1 MPEGACAAPLRHTI
15 TQGRPV
21 CAHIVDAMREEGCI
35 GTVPYVDGTHVP
47 VRTWQGLTNCSARS
61 TRLNGTI
68 FHHQEA
74 AMPIWKPRPASEL
87 PRIPLSRW
95 RILEI
100 QDGSRYFVG
109 LNMFDSSGRV
119 SSSIVTFDPVT
130 LQGTTQTGRI
140 YELVGRHGS
149 SLNVEYV
156 WTRWCELYEV
166 TSYVDV
172 TERLLAGTD
181 IGNRA

>member
-1 MPEGACAAPLRHTI
+1 MP
-15 TQGRPV
+15 V
-21 CAHIVDAMREEGCI
+21 
-35 GTVPYVDGTHVP
+35 
-47 VRTWQGLTNCSARS
+47 
-61 TRLNGTI
+61 
-68 FHHQEA
+68 
-74 AMPIWKPRPASEL
+74 WKPRPASEL

-95 RILEI
+95 RIIEI
-100 QDGSRYFVG
+100 QDGSRHFVG
-109 LNMFDSSGRV
+109 LDMFDSSGRV
-119 SSSIVTFDPVT
+119 SSSIVAFDPVT